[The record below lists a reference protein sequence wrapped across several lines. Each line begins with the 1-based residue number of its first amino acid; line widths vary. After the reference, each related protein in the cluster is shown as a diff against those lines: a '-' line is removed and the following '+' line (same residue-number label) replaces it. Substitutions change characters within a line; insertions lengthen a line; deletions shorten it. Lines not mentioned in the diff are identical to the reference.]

1 MIGELINLFK
11 LDLSSNFLS
20 GEIPLTIGNLVNLN
34 SLRLFNNN
42 LDGDIPLTIY
52 NLNKIEFLFLHNN
65 DFKNINTIDLEKI
78 PSLIKV
84 KITD

>member
-1 MIGELINLFK
+1 MNFFK
-11 LDLSSNFLS
+11 LDLSSNNFS

-34 SLRLFNNN
+34 SLRLFDNN

-65 DFKNINTIDLEKI
+65 DFENINKIDLEKI
-78 PSLIKV
+78 PSLINV